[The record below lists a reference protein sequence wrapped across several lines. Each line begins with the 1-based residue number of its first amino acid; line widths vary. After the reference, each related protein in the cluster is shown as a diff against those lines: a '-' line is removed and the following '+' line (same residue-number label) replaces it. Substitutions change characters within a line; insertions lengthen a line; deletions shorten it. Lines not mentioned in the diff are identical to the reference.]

1 MSMKWT
7 PPNDVAQWLAYGTAG
22 VEMAKCPAMDAVREY
37 LDRSSLHWILVLAS
51 SERGSGKSQAAEWLR
66 VRLLE
71 LHDAG
76 DQRVVSIRRR
86 ALSGAWEWC
95 DCTALSALDGLKP
108 WEKAAELERLRSCW
122 LLILDDLGLEPDREH
137 MAALLQSRQ
146 GDGLITIVTTNT
158 VDAKGEHEGSH
169 IHFVN
174 RYGGR
179 LSSRLRRMGDVDNGE
194 LSAWRHVPHRDM
206 RGRVEPKLKPQAGE
220 DERATPSLIDE
231 ILAPLLRST
240 DPRAVVEQQE
250 QEVRSRRNEDDAIR
264 EANRR
269 KVWGGLALEELA
281 AAALRGEAAACDVLD
296 RVARRAAGGNER
308 CR

>member
-1 MSMKWT
+1 MPMRWS
-7 PPNDVAQWLAYGTAG
+7 PPNDLAQWLVHGTVG
-22 VEMAKCPAMDAVREY
+22 VEMSDCPAMAAVREY
-37 LDRSSLHWILVLAS
+37 LDRPALHWILVLAS

-71 LHDAG
+71 LQEAG
-76 DQRVVSIRRR
+76 DQRVAVVRRR
-86 ALSGAWEWC
+86 AASGLWLWC
-95 DCTALSALDGLKP
+95 ECASLTALDSLKP
-108 WEKAAELERLRSCW
+108 WEKAAHLEQMRSCW

-146 GDGLITIVTTNT
+146 GDGLITIVTTNI

-179 LSSRLRRMGDVDNGE
+179 LSSRLRRMGDVDSGE

-206 RGRVEPKLKPQAGE
+206 RGRVAPKLKPQAEE

-281 AAALRGEAAACDVLD
+281 AAALRGEAGACDVLD
-296 RVARRAAGGNER
+296 RVARRAAGGNEG
-308 CR
+308 